1 MKIRSH
7 FTTVISTA
15 SFFLLALIPQLR
27 IVSAVFAQDDPIGTI
42 DKPEA
47 VANFDNAGG
56 IGEGDIGVLFFFSR
70 MISYITIVAGIW
82 SFFNLIL
89 AGYTYVTSSGNA
101 QSHTT
106 VRDKITMS
114 ILGMVLIVT
123 VYAIAG
129 IIGTIFF
136 GNSLYFLNP
145 TIEGPAAI

>member
-7 FTTVISTA
+7 LSTTLST
-15 SFFLLALIPQLR
+15 FFFLLLALIPQLR
-27 IVSAVFAQDDPIGTI
+27 VISTVFAQDNPIGTI

-47 VANFDNAGG
+47 VANFDTVGG

-70 MISYITIVAGIW
+70 MISYITVIAGIW

-101 QSHTT
+101 QNHTT

-114 ILGMVLIVT
+114 ILGMILIVA

-129 IIGTIFF
+129 ILGTVFF

-145 TIEGPAAI
+145 TIEGPGTL